1 MVSTIP
7 KYTIN
12 DINGLYTPS
21 KDMEGLWHCLT
32 GMIREASIDPYW
44 KHEWA
49 SAGLIVSNSDKYRN
63 DWLFDS
69 ISGQKVPRLHCAYE
83 CLETEATLSEVDS
96 VGNTCYINVSSCSSI
111 ALAVNHVNYD
121 TSSLGQTHL
130 FLLLRPC
137 L

>member
-12 DINGLYTPS
+12 DINGLSTPS
-21 KDMEGLWHCLT
+21 KDMEGLWHGLT
-32 GMIREASIDPYW
+32 GMIREASIDPCYW

-69 ISGQKVPRLHCAYE
+69 ISGPQGSQTPL
-83 CLETEATLSEVDS
+83 CL
-96 VGNTCYINVSSCSSI
+96 
-111 ALAVNHVNYD
+111 
-121 TSSLGQTHL
+121 
-130 FLLLRPC
+130 
-137 L
+137 